1 MTTRTYTAR
10 EQRQAELALLLTTV
24 IWGSTFIIIRTTLGG
39 VGPFTLLALRFV
51 IGFAALFFLFI
62 NRMRHITWIDVRAGL
77 LLGLLFFAGNALQT
91 SGLQYTTASVSG
103 FITALSVVMVPPIAL
118 VVLRQRPTRGAIIG
132 VILAT
137 IGLALLSLND
147 NFTLGYGDLLTL
159 GCAVVF
165 ALHIVFTAR
174 YAVRTEP
181 TVMVAVQLALAAV
194 ASMVFA
200 GATETVV
207 WPLSREVWL
216 VALYLGLLP
225 TAFCFVVQVYGQRR
239 TSAARTALIFTAEP
253 VFAALF
259 AFLVAGELLSPRG
272 LVGCVLILAGVLV
285 AELS

>member
-1 MTTRTYTAR
+1 VTTRTYTAR

-272 LVGCVLILAGVLV
+272 LVGCVLTLAGVLV